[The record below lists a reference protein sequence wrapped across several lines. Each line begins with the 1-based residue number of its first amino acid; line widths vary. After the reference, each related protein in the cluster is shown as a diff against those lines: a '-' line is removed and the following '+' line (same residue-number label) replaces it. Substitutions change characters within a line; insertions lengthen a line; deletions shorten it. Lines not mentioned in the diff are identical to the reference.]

1 MRKSICHKIAGTVI
15 VSALAFGSAQS
26 QINDLSSPIILP
38 SSSSSYN
45 QNGFNLPTQP
55 HVSGQDM
62 IRGPSGITCQSAIGS
77 NGPKLDMGMI
87 GSNDIFNRETLSF
100 YGRVSVP
107 LGKKT
112 KRVDC
117 TKLYDLEISR
127 LKMELQL
134 MRAGAMPG
142 MMDQRAARQVI
153 TQLPPAEAQ
162 PTEAASPRTP
172 LVIGAKPQNTAQ
184 LKPQAEAG
192 KPVEPKAAVTTY
204 TELTKVES
212 RVERANFDIPKN
224 TIAKPYVKENAGHAS
239 NLVLASAP
247 VKFETT
253 AEKDTKIITPASRK
267 TVSFKEAKIPHI
279 ETVIPRIADRRFI
292 KTKAAKVSLPQ
303 SYEANVSPLNVS
315 PLKGYEMVYACNSMR
330 PNIDGVGI
338 ALPKNS
344 CGKIF
349 VPQVQLH

>member
-15 VSALAFGSAQS
+15 VSTLAFGNAQS

-142 MMDQRAARQVI
+142 MLDQRAARQVI
-153 TQLPPAEAQ
+153 TQLPPAETQ
-162 PTEAASPRTP
+162 PAEVASPRTP
-172 LVIGAKPQNTAQ
+172 LVIGAKSQDTAQ
-184 LKPQAEAG
+184 LKPQAVAE
-192 KPVEPKAAVTTY
+192 KPVETKAPITTY

-212 RVERANFDIPKN
+212 RVERVNFDIPKN
-224 TIAKPYVKENAGHAS
+224 TITKPHVNESKGKPS
-239 NLVLASAP
+239 KLVSASAVIKVESLSEKK
-247 VKFETT
+247 VKFTL
-253 AEKDTKIITPASRK
+253 PASRK
-267 TVSFKEAKIPHI
+267 TVSLKSGKIPHI
-279 ETVIPRIADRRFI
+279 ETVTPRIADRRLI
-292 KTKAAKVSLPQ
+292 KTKT
-303 SYEANVSPLNVS
+303 ANVSLIPNYEENVRPIS
-315 PLKGYEMVYACNSMR
+315 GYEMAYACNSMR
-330 PNIDGVGI
+330 PDIDGVGI

-344 CGKIF
+344 CGKIL
-349 VPQVQLH
+349 VPKVRLH